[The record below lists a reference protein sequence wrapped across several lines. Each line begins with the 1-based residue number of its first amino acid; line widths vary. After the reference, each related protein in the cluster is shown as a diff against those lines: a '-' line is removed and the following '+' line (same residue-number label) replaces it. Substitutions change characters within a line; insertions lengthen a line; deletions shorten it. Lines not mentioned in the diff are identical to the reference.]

1 MSTRP
6 AWAEIDLAAVAHN
19 MRELRK
25 AAEPQARI
33 MAVVKAN
40 AYGHGAV
47 PVSRTVLTNGA
58 DYLGVA
64 ILDEARE
71 LREAGIEAPILILGF
86 NPIEQAD
93 EAIKLNLAQTV
104 YTVEGAE
111 AISQAAQK
119 IGKKAMIHIKIDTGM
134 GRLGFS
140 TADDPTQEIIK
151 IASLPGIEVEGLF
164 THFAAADSTDKKY
177 TYEQYEKFLEL
188 DSHLKKVGLHVPLK
202 HAANSAAVIDLPDL
216 HMEMVRP
223 GVSIYGLYPSGEV
236 LKSRVDLQPALSLKA
251 RVAYVKRVQPNTGIS
266 YGRTYVTNRE
276 ITVATVPVGYA
287 DGYTRLLSNKASVI
301 IHGQRVPVIGRI
313 CMDQF
318 MIDVDSVPGV
328 KIGDEVILIGRQ
340 GNQEIT
346 ADELA
351 NIIGTINYEIVCM
364 ISERVPRIYVN
375 T

>member
-1 MSTRP
+1 MTTRP

-19 MRELRK
+19 MRELRR
-25 AAEPQARI
+25 AAKPQARM

-47 PVSRTVLTNGA
+47 PVSRTVLANGA

-86 NPIEQAD
+86 NPIEQAA

-119 IGKKAMIHIKIDTGM
+119 IGKKARIHIKIDTGM

-151 IASLPGIEVEGLF
+151 IARLPGIEIEGLF
-164 THFAAADSTDKKY
+164 THFAVADSTDKKY
-177 TYEQYEKFLEL
+177 TYEQYEKFLGL
-188 DSHLKKVGLHVPLK
+188 DSQLKKFGLQIPLK

-236 LKSRVDLQPALSLKA
+236 LKSRVDLKPALSLKA
-251 RVAYVKRVQPNTGIS
+251 RVAYVKRVQSNTGIS

-276 ITVATVPVGYA
+276 TTVATVPVGYA

-340 GNQEIT
+340 GNEEIT

-375 T
+375 E